1 MSGGKRPGK
10 PHVIGREAFARIS
23 EVEGIRLSDEARAMF
38 AEFDRLKLSNEER
51 RRIII
56 DRFKRKP
63 EE

>member
-1 MSGGKRPGK
+1 
-10 PHVIGREAFARIS
+10 
-23 EVEGIRLSDEARAMF
+23 MF
-38 AEFDRLKLSNEER
+38 AEFDRLKVSNEER